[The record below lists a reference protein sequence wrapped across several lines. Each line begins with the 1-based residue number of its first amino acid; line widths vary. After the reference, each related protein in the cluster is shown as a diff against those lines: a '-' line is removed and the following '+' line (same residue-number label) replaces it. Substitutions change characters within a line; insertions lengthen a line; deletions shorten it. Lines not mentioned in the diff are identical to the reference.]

1 MGASAKKPKGGP
13 KTARGK
19 RTSSQ
24 NSLVHGATSNNVV
37 NADQKDLV
45 ERYEHELTAYY
56 KPESPLEKLQIQRI
70 AVCRTKLDAL
80 YELELVKLQ
89 IAKAELEG
97 NPKLA
102 LDRVHPGE
110 DLTRLLAQTLSKGR
124 QLSLPMNLTPDLLET
139 FSEEIKNAGGIFDQD
154 DDMHSQLPRLGEFI
168 DAAAERLKI
177 SGYAVILR
185 LGSSIQELFDDGEKG
200 HSELTKLLYLGLEV
214 MESKVRGDEVYVI
227 KGNSK
232 QVQEDVDSK
241 KINDSLSAITKL
253 SSIVSRAQEVSKEF
267 DRMQDLLLRSATLGG
282 EESDRLLRYQ
292 TTWER
297 RLSSAIG
304 ELLALQA
311 KNAR

>member
-13 KTARGK
+13 KTAWGK
-19 RTSSQ
+19 QASSQ
-24 NSLVHGATSNNVV
+24 NSLVHGATSNNVIR
-37 NADQKDLV
+37 ADQKALV
-45 ERYEHELTAYY
+45 EGYEHELTAYY

-70 AVCRTKLDAL
+70 ALCRTKLDAL
-80 YELELVKLQ
+80 YELEVIKLQ

-97 NPKLA
+97 NPKLT

-110 DLTRLLAQTLSKGR
+110 DLTRSFAQTLSKGR
-124 QLSLPMNLTPDLLET
+124 LPSLPMNLTPELLET
-139 FSEEIKNAGGIFDQD
+139 FSEEIKNAGGKLDQSD
-154 DDMHSQLPRLGEFI
+154 NMHVQLPRLGEFI

-185 LGSSIQELFDDGEKG
+185 LGRSIQELFDDGEKG
-200 HSELTKLLYLGLEV
+200 HSDLTKLLYLGLEV
-214 MESKVRGDEVYVI
+214 MESKARGDEVYII

-232 QVQEDVDSK
+232 QVQKDVDTK

-253 SSIVSRAQEVSKEF
+253 NSIVSRAQEVSKEF
-267 DRMQDLLLRSATLGG
+267 DRMQDLLLRSVTLGG
-282 EESDRLLRYQ
+282 EESDRLMRYQ

-304 ELLALQA
+304 ELLALQSKKA
-311 KNAR
+311 Q